1 MSFSPEWLALREP
14 VDHRSISQPL
24 RAKVAAR
31 LAGAAPVNVMDLGCG
46 SGSNLRA
53 LADSLRQ
60 FQGVKT
66 KDLLAA
72 RHEKLLSYGKFKE
85 ISPSE

>member
-1 MSFSPEWLALREP
+1 MAAL
-14 VDHRSISQPL
+14 L
-24 RAKVAAR
+24 K
-31 LAGAAPVNVMDLGCG
+31 
-46 SGSNLRA
+46 RA
-53 LADSLRQ
+53 LADTLRQ

-72 RHEKLLSYGKFKE
+72 RHEKLMGYGKFKE